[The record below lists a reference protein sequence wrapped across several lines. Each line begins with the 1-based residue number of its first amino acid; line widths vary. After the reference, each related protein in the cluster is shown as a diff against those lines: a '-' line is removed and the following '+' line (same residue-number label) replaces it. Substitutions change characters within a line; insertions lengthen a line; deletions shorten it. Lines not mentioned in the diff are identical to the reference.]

1 MRVAGQVRMMI
12 LPLLF
17 FYFVFFLLFPFER
30 ILDGF
35 IRGINNLFLSLSLLG
50 DTLLWIFFF
59 LKNVGEVK
67 NLSCLFISIFS
78 SGLFVKLEI

>member
-1 MRVAGQVRMMI
+1 MMI

-17 FYFVFFLLFPFER
+17 FYFVFFFLLFPFER

-50 DTLLWIFFF
+50 DTLLWIFSFF
-59 LKNVGEVK
+59 
-67 NLSCLFISIFS
+67 
-78 SGLFVKLEI
+78 